1 MFYENIIES
10 SDFIRGKIT
19 ETPKIGV
26 VLGSGLGALVDVMED
41 KEVIPYSE
49 IPHFPQSHVEGH
61 AGNLVFGNIG
71 SQRIAAM
78 QGRFHYYEGFA
89 MKEVTYPIYVMK
101 QLGVE
106 YLIVIVWAL
115 SSTGIAMKPTF
126 AFSIFTGCPSRI
138 ADQPSE

>member
-106 YLIVIVWAL
+106 YLIVTNACGGINKDL
-115 SSTGIAMKPTF
+115 SRGT
-126 AFSIFTGCPSRI
+126 
-138 ADQPSE
+138 